1 MQDLTPMV
9 HNGAFDP
16 WKLRGLKIGTVGL
29 LVTIL
34 GFLLFLTDLK
44 IVGRV
49 VIYFGFIIVFIGIAV
64 HIYLLL
70 RRKAR

>member
-1 MQDLTPMV
+1 MSINELIKDVNPQ
-9 HNGAFDP
+9 
-16 WKLRGLKIGTVGL
+16 KLRGLKIGTVGL

-49 VIYFGFIIVFIGIAV
+49 ILYFGFIIVFVGIVV

-70 RRKAR
+70 KKQ